1 MLEKEIHGREIRFRA
16 LIFLHLF
23 APFNAQR
30 HLYFAPKRAL
40 LPFARRRQTRRGNVA
55 YRAYK
60 FYAGFDVSDFGNGEM
75 KLGFFEHG
83 FSNL

>member
-1 MLEKEIHGREIRFRA
+1 MLEKEIHGRVRFRA

-40 LPFARRRQTRRGNVA
+40 LPFARRRRGNVA